1 MNPNIPSIDQ
11 LKEIALPAPV
21 SYAPQTWGWWVL
33 LGLLVVAVLLVSAR
47 RYWQWRRDRYRRE
60 ALVRLAQLQ
69 KRSDDLN
76 ALRELPELLKRVAIS
91 MPPTHHTPPVG
102 ASLLAMRQAHST
114 SMLTDKTLSS
124 ERRPETGSLLQGD
137 VGALGG
143 GDWQAFLERHSK
155 QPIPADFSQQL
166 AQLAYAPDATLQA
179 LPADQRQ
186 QLFDTCK
193 LWVEHHHVAA

>member
-21 SYAPQTWGWWVL
+21 SYAPQMWGWWVL
-33 LGLLVVAVLLVSAR
+33 LAVLVGVVLLLTAR

-69 KRSDDLN
+69 NRSDDLN
-76 ALRELPELLKRVAIS
+76 ALRELPELLKRVALS
-91 MPPTHHTPPVG
+91 MPPVLNTKPVG
-102 ASLLAMRQAHST
+102 ASLLAKASDQST
-114 SMLTDKTLSS
+114 STVNVRASS
-124 ERRPETGSLLQGD
+124 RAGSLPQGD

-143 GDWQAFLERHSK
+143 EEWQAFLMRHCS
-155 QPIPADFSQQL
+155 QPLPADFSQQL

-179 LPADQRQ
+179 LPSDKRQ
-186 QLFDTCK
+186 ALFNTCK
-193 LWVEHHHVAA
+193 LWVERHHVAA